1 MNIIISIIII
11 VAAYLVTMFFIIK
24 PYLESK
30 NELLDKK
37 YKNEL
42 YELYTKIKPE
52 AVQESLNNM
61 VDIKIQE
68 FILYN
73 IRTREAQYMNSK
85 DVDKMIKTVT
95 SDLYLSLS
103 ELYVFY
109 IKLIYNIENDEDVL
123 TYLNKL
129 VKRRSID
136 IVAEN
141 NAER

>member
-1 MNIIISIIII
+1 MNIIVSIIII
-11 VAAYLVTMFFIIK
+11 VAAYLVTMFFVIK